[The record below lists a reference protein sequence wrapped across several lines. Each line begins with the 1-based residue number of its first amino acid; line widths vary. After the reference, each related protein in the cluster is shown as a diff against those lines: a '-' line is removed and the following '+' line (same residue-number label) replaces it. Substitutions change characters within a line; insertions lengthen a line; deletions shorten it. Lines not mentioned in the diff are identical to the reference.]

1 MQRKTV
7 PAVVLAALLLTA
19 CGSAPSRPAVTDPA
33 PETQTSTDT
42 PADTGEEST
51 AAGTGDTSVD
61 TGIDPNAV
69 DALGV
74 STQITL
80 SWAVEPTIEA
90 DNIDVLRMER
100 GNGNDYDFN
109 AIWMHRDDGLCVIE
123 QNGLY
128 GLIDYEGNIV
138 VPVEYTDIRLG
149 YDARYAM
156 TKDGTNY
163 DTLNAD
169 GSITPLGESVYVDVL
184 GTAPNREVYWVP
196 SLDALYLNGGADSA
210 LEMEYTTNVPC
221 SARVVNELDEYDCP
235 VSFRGVTLTN
245 GQRPVYQDTFG
256 QAGAYSS
263 GLIPMK
269 QADFWGYQDGE
280 GNLKIAYLQE
290 SNWDYA
296 NRDLSEEN
304 ALAYAASY
312 GTVVVT
318 HNGKDGLYDSNGV
331 CLINY
336 GTYEDL
342 RPVHGDKLWA
352 RQDGKWGVLQLDHA
366 LSTSQTGYAAQG
378 MGVTVMPDSYES
390 RMVVADAD
398 SGLVLRAG
406 PGTDYDKLGTLPSG
420 TVMQV
425 QGTSATVD
433 GWLYVDQG
441 GWVSAEYVVDFAL

>member
-1 MQRKTV
+1 MRKKTV
-7 PAVVLAALLLTA
+7 PAVLLAALMLSA
-19 CGSAPSRPAVTDPA
+19 CGSKPPAQ
-33 PETQTSTDT
+33 TQTPAASTPESQSEAAGDST
-42 PADTGEEST
+42 PAETD
-51 AAGTGDTSVD
+51 DTSVD

-74 STQITL
+74 STQVTL
-80 SWAVEPTIEA
+80 SWALEPTIEA

-100 GNGNDYDFN
+100 SNGNDYDFN
-109 AIWMHRDDGLCVIE
+109 AIWMHKDDGLCVIE
-123 QNGLY
+123 QNGRY

-169 GSITPLGESVYVDVL
+169 GSITPLGETAYVDVL
-184 GTAPNREVYWVP
+184 GTAPNRLVYWVP
-196 SLDALYLNGGADSA
+196 SLDALYLSGGADAA

-221 SARVVNELDEYDCP
+221 AAQVVNELDEYDCP

-245 GQRPVYQDTFG
+245 GQRPVYQGTFG

-296 NRDLSEEN
+296 NRDLNAEN

-318 HNGKDGLYDSNGV
+318 HNGEDGLYDSNGV

-366 LSTSQTGYAAQG
+366 LSTSQTGYATQG
-378 MGVTVMPDSYES
+378 MGVTEMPDTYES
-390 RMVVADAD
+390 RTVVADAD

-406 PGTDYDKLGTLPSG
+406 PGTDYDKLGSVPSG

-425 QGTSATVD
+425 QGTSSAVD

-441 GWVSAEYVVDFAL
+441 GWVSAEYVVDFTL